1 MSTEPESTVT
11 DDVADVET
19 LARQLGDAITDLP
32 EYERFEETQRRV
44 QADDDVQE
52 QIEKFEN
59 IRQEFMLARQTGQAS
74 QEDLRKVQEAQNEL
88 HQEPVMAEFLEAKQE
103 LQDRLE
109 TLNQLISE
117 PLAVDFGGEA
127 GGCCQE

>member
-19 LARQLGDAITDLP
+19 LARQLGDMITDLP

-52 QIEKFEN
+52 QIEEFEN
-59 IRQEFMLARQTGQAS
+59 IRQEFMLARQTGQAT
-74 QEDLRKVQEAQNEL
+74 QEDLKKVQEAQNEL
-88 HQEPVMAEFLEAKQE
+88 HQEPVMAEFLEAKQD

-127 GGCCQE
+127 GGCCQD

>member
-11 DDVADVET
+11 DDVTDVET

-44 QADDDVQE
+44 QQDDDVQE
-52 QIEKFEN
+52 RIEEFEN
-59 IRQEFMLARQTGQAS
+59 IRQEFMLARQTGQAT
-74 QEDLRKVQEAQNEL
+74 QEDLKKVQDAQNDL
-88 HQEPVMAEFLEAKQE
+88 HEEPVMAEFLSAKQD
-103 LQDRLE
+103 LQGRLE
-109 TLNQLISE
+109 TLNTLISE

-127 GGCCQE
+127 GGCCQD

>member
-1 MSTEPESTVT
+1 MSTEPESTLT

-19 LARQLGDAITDLP
+19 LAHQLGDAITDLP
-32 EYERFEETQRRV
+32 EYERFEETQRQV

-52 QIEKFEN
+52 QIEEFEN

-74 QEDLRKVQEAQNEL
+74 QEDLKKVQEAQNEL
-88 HQEPVMAEFLEAKQE
+88 HQEPVMAEFLAAKQD

-127 GGCCQE
+127 GGCCQD

>member
-11 DDVADVET
+11 DDVSDVET
-19 LARQLGDAITDLP
+19 LASQLGDAITDLP

-44 QADDDVQE
+44 QQDDDVQDR
-52 QIEKFEN
+52 IEEFEN
-59 IRQEFMLARQTGQAS
+59 IRQEFMLARQTGQAT
-74 QEDLRKVQEAQNEL
+74 QEDLKKVQDAQSEL
-88 HQEPVMAEFLEAKQE
+88 HEEPVMAEFLSAKQD

-109 TLNQLISE
+109 TLNTLISE

-127 GGCCQE
+127 GGCCQD

>member
-1 MSTEPESTVT
+1 MSTEPESTLT

-19 LARQLGDAITDLP
+19 LAHQLGDAITDLP
-32 EYERFEETQRRV
+32 EYERFEETQRQV

-52 QIEKFEN
+52 QIEEFEN
-59 IRQEFMLARQTGQAS
+59 IRQEFMLARQTGQAT
-74 QEDLRKVQEAQNEL
+74 QEDLKKVQEAQNEL
-88 HQEPVMAEFLEAKQE
+88 HQEPVMAEFLAAKQD

-127 GGCCQE
+127 GGCCQD